1 MYLKLINSM
10 QYHYTSLRINPSDL
24 ESIKATAK
32 KYGLTQSEL
41 IRIAVK
47 DINENKVSEYVS
59 AKKLVTSF

>member
-1 MYLKLINSM
+1 M